1 MPVVEIVVPG
11 PYAKREVEGNQ
22 LKIGVEYL
30 KVGDIRQYEK
40 HYTNVLVDNSL
51 VLVLSEDDNLGD
63 FVDLPPELPIIEEP
77 AEKEVV
83 EWNITPH
90 ASKLA
95 LELDI
100 PLEKVVGTGKGG
112 KITIQDVN
120 TYARRN

>member
-1 MPVVEIVVPG
+1 MPVVEILVAG

-22 LKIGVEYL
+22 LKVGVEYL
-30 KVGDIRQYEK
+30 KRGDIRQYEK

-63 FVDLPPELPIIEEP
+63 FVDLPPELSIIEEP
-77 AEKEVV
+77 AEKEV
-83 EWNITPH
+83 EWDATPY
-90 ASKLA
+90 ALKLA

-100 PLEKVVGTGKGG
+100 PLDKVKGTGKGG
-112 KITIQDVN
+112 KITVQDVN